1 MQYEAF
7 KKLVIEQLHS
17 HFQESKKIM
26 IQTITKNNGIK
37 LDGLV
42 ILDREFNIAPTI
54 YLNYYFQKFQKGTSF
69 SEVFQELLNNYDENR
84 PISSINVTFFTDF
97 EKVQHRIVYKII
109 NQSKNKELLKTVP
122 NFNFLDLSIVFYC
135 LVHTDEN
142 GNASILINNQHMARW
157 NTSPEQLM
165 KLACENTPRLLEYE
179 LKSMESIL
187 SEEMNVTPQNL
198 YPMFVLTNSFRLN
211 GACCILYKNLLRQ
224 ISEQMG
230 CDFFI
235 LPSSIH
241 EVILL
246 PANDISAITDLSAMV
261 KEINASEVS
270 EEDILSDHAYYY
282 SRTNDCVSM

>member
-1 MQYEAF
+1 MQYETF
-7 KKLVIEQLHS
+7 KSLVMEQLHS
-17 HFQESKKIM
+17 HFRESKKIT

-54 YLNYYFQKFQKGTSF
+54 YLNYYYTKYQKGTSF
-69 SEVFQELLNNYDENR
+69 SEVFQELLDNYDENR

-97 EKVQHRIVYKII
+97 EKVQHKIVYKII
-109 NQSKNKELLKTVP
+109 NYEKNKELLQAVP
-122 NFNFLDLSIVFYC
+122 HFNYLDLAIVFYC
-135 LVHTDEN
+135 LVHTGQN
-142 GNASILINNQHMARW
+142 GNASILINNQNMERW
-157 NTSPEQLM
+157 NTTPEKLM
-165 KLACENTPRLLEYE
+165 ELACKNTPQLLKYE

-187 SEEMNVTPQNL
+187 AEETNITQHNL
-198 YPMFVLTNSFRLN
+198 YPMFVLTNTFRLN
-211 GACCILYKNLLRQ
+211 GACCMLYKNLLRH
-224 ISEQMG
+224 ISDQMG
-230 CDFFI
+230 SDFFI

-246 PANDISAITDLSAMV
+246 PANDISAITELSDMV
-261 KEINASEVS
+261 KEINNTEVS